1 MGALLRGTHRRPQR
15 RLGGLLSSSLQTLQR
30 KPRCL
35 LSPPRLQLSQH
46 GNAHLTQSKMFKRV
60 SSRVK
65 VDAGTFSDLTA
76 LVPSSEKEGNEK
88 VKLIQG
94 AGEEIAKDVTEMEKF
109 YGINEDDDSGN
120 DDADPDAEV
129 DGMAAKLAGWEKRK
143 LKYEK
148 YAEKGKPEK
157 LEKAME
163 KQRAKLQKAT
173 DKGKPQ
179 EYLMYKAE
187 KIEFT
192 QKMWTLA
199 HLVANMKRAGF
210 LPQC

>member
-1 MGALLRGTHRRPQR
+1 MHRRDEASPLRGASSARQRTPHR
-15 RLGGLLSSSLQTLQR
+15 
-30 KPRCL
+30 
-35 LSPPRLQLSQH
+35 
-46 GNAHLTQSKMFKRV
+46 N
-60 SSRVK
+60 
-65 VDAGTFSDLTA
+65 GT
-76 LVPSSEKEGNEK
+76 N
-88 VKLIQG
+88 G
-94 AGEEIAKDVTEMEKF
+94 A
-109 YGINEDDDSGN
+109 
-120 DDADPDAEV
+120 
-129 DGMAAKLAGWEKRK
+129 RQ

>member
-1 MGALLRGTHRRPQR
+1 MELVIALKSGGADISLDAALEHVYGYNGGAKYDMVAGKQLIDPIQSVVSPNLFFTSTRGIVYSTAAVGVWAQDNICH
-15 RLGGLLSSSLQTLQR
+15 LSTCACATATAVLPS
-30 KPRCL
+30 
-35 LSPPRLQLSQH
+35 
-46 GNAHLTQSKMFKRV
+46 A
-60 SSRVK
+60 
-65 VDAGTFSDLTA
+65 VDTS
-76 LVPSSEKEGNEK
+76 
-88 VKLIQG
+88 
-94 AGEEIAKDVTEMEKF
+94 TEM
-109 YGINEDDDSGN
+109 S
-120 DDADPDAEV
+120 DADPDAEV

>member
-1 MGALLRGTHRRPQR
+1 
-15 RLGGLLSSSLQTLQR
+15 
-30 KPRCL
+30 
-35 LSPPRLQLSQH
+35 
-46 GNAHLTQSKMFKRV
+46 MFKRV

-129 DGMAAKLAGWEKRK
+129 DGMAAKLAGWDKRK

>member
-1 MGALLRGTHRRPQR
+1 MAARGA
-15 RLGGLLSSSLQTLQR
+15 
-30 KPRCL
+30 
-35 LSPPRLQLSQH
+35 SPPAQQSFSHGSEDREHVPATPQSSATITVNPLS
-46 GNAHLTQSKMFKRV
+46 R
-60 SSRVK
+60 
-65 VDAGTFSDLTA
+65 
-76 LVPSSEKEGNEK
+76 P
-88 VKLIQG
+88 
-94 AGEEIAKDVTEMEKF
+94 
-109 YGINEDDDSGN
+109 
-120 DDADPDAEV
+120 
-129 DGMAAKLAGWEKRK
+129 

>member
-1 MGALLRGTHRRPQR
+1 MENYSPTCIGAAVTHMSGAAATAMRTPPPPPTAAAVVHCWCSALTLRQGAKTSGVPLTFSNRQPERQR
-15 RLGGLLSSSLQTLQR
+15 WALSS
-30 KPRCL
+30 
-35 LSPPRLQLSQH
+35 
-46 GNAHLTQSKMFKRV
+46 
-60 SSRVK
+60 
-65 VDAGTFSDLTA
+65 
-76 LVPSSEKEGNEK
+76 EGR
-88 VKLIQG
+88 I
-94 AGEEIAKDVTEMEKF
+94 
-109 YGINEDDDSGN
+109 
-120 DDADPDAEV
+120 
-129 DGMAAKLAGWEKRK
+129 RH
-143 LKYEK
+143 KYEK

>member
-1 MGALLRGTHRRPQR
+1 MKHYSPTCSGAAVTHMSGAAATAMRTP
-15 RLGGLLSSSLQTLQR
+15 
-30 KPRCL
+30 
-35 LSPPRLQLSQH
+35 SPPPASAAVVH
-46 GNAHLTQSKMFKRV
+46 CWCSALTLRQ
-60 SSRVK
+60 
-65 VDAGTFSDLTA
+65 
-76 LVPSSEKEGNEK
+76 
-88 VKLIQG
+88 

>member
-1 MGALLRGTHRRPQR
+1 MQR
-15 RLGGLLSSSLQTLQR
+15 RRRDAHVWRRRHRDAHAAAAARFRRRCPLLV
-30 KPRCL
+30 
-35 LSPPRLQLSQH
+35 LS
-46 GNAHLTQSKMFKRV
+46 A
-60 SSRVK
+60 
-65 VDAGTFSDLTA
+65 
-76 LVPSSEKEGNEK
+76 
-88 VKLIQG
+88 
-94 AGEEIAKDVTEMEKF
+94 
-109 YGINEDDDSGN
+109 
-120 DDADPDAEV
+120 
-129 DGMAAKLAGWEKRK
+129 RK

>member
-1 MGALLRGTHRRPQR
+1 MDVQRRRRHAHVWRRRHRDAHGAAAALRRRRRP
-15 RLGGLLSSSLQTLQR
+15 LLV
-30 KPRCL
+30 
-35 LSPPRLQLSQH
+35 LS
-46 GNAHLTQSKMFKRV
+46 AHL
-60 SSRVK
+60 
-65 VDAGTFSDLTA
+65 
-76 LVPSSEKEGNEK
+76 
-88 VKLIQG
+88 
-94 AGEEIAKDVTEMEKF
+94 
-109 YGINEDDDSGN
+109 
-120 DDADPDAEV
+120 
-129 DGMAAKLAGWEKRK
+129 AA
-143 LKYEK
+143 
-148 YAEKGKPEK
+148 GKPEK

>member
-1 MGALLRGTHRRPQR
+1 MGSIGRAQ
-15 RLGGLLSSSLQTLQR
+15 
-30 KPRCL
+30 
-35 LSPPRLQLSQH
+35 
-46 GNAHLTQSKMFKRV
+46 
-60 SSRVK
+60 SSRRRR
-65 VDAGTFSDLTA
+65 
-76 LVPSSEKEGNEK
+76 
-88 VKLIQG
+88 
-94 AGEEIAKDVTEMEKF
+94 
-109 YGINEDDDSGN
+109 
-120 DDADPDAEV
+120 
-129 DGMAAKLAGWEKRK
+129 KLAGWEKRK

>member
-1 MGALLRGTHRRPQR
+1 MPERQRWVAALPKDA
-15 RLGGLLSSSLQTLQR
+15 SSSARAPAST
-30 KPRCL
+30 CL
-35 LSPPRLQLSQH
+35 H
-46 GNAHLTQSKMFKRV
+46 GSNRANGRQ
-60 SSRVK
+60 
-65 VDAGTFSDLTA
+65 
-76 LVPSSEKEGNEK
+76 
-88 VKLIQG
+88 
-94 AGEEIAKDVTEMEKF
+94 
-109 YGINEDDDSGN
+109 
-120 DDADPDAEV
+120 
-129 DGMAAKLAGWEKRK
+129 LAGWEKRK

>member
-1 MGALLRGTHRRPQR
+1 MASRQSPRRPR
-15 RLGGLLSSSLQTLQR
+15 RTE
-30 KPRCL
+30 
-35 LSPPRLQLSQH
+35 
-46 GNAHLTQSKMFKRV
+46 AHARHLH
-60 SSRVK
+60 
-65 VDAGTFSDLTA
+65 
-76 LVPSSEKEGNEK
+76 
-88 VKLIQG
+88 
-94 AGEEIAKDVTEMEKF
+94 
-109 YGINEDDDSGN
+109 
-120 DDADPDAEV
+120 PDAP
-129 DGMAAKLAGWEKRK
+129 

-210 LPQC
+210 LPQVVGVREGGGGWAGRAKAYVFWRAAQLGGVGQALYSRHGRCNF

>member
-1 MGALLRGTHRRPQR
+1 
-15 RLGGLLSSSLQTLQR
+15 
-30 KPRCL
+30 
-35 LSPPRLQLSQH
+35 
-46 GNAHLTQSKMFKRV
+46 
-60 SSRVK
+60 
-65 VDAGTFSDLTA
+65 
-76 LVPSSEKEGNEK
+76 
-88 VKLIQG
+88 
-94 AGEEIAKDVTEMEKF
+94 MEKF
-109 YGINEDDDSGN
+109 YGINEDDDSGTTTPIPTPRST
-120 DDADPDAEV
+120 AWRRRR
-129 DGMAAKLAGWEKRK
+129 AGRSE